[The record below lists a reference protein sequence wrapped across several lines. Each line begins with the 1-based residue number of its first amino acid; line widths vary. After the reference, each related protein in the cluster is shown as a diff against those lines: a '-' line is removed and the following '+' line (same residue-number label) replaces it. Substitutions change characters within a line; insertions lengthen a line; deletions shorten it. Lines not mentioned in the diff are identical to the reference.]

1 MRILAFSDPH
11 GDINMINKVRELSRD
26 VDLAI
31 CCGDITPI
39 RGNTINAAR
48 MIGKLDTRLFIVPGN
63 FELPTILNMI
73 CKENSWVDLHG
84 KSFNI
89 NGVIIAGCGGA
100 PKGPFNT
107 PYELS
112 EQAFRDILS
121 KIDYADVLVTHSPPK
136 GIVDY
141 TNNTNI
147 GSEAIRD
154 FIIEKKPKLNLC
166 GHVHENGGKEGLLDN
181 TKVMNLARE
190 IKVIDI

>member
-1 MRILAFSDPH
+1 MRILIFSDLH
-11 GDINMINKVRELSRD
+11 GDMEMIKRVKELSND

-39 RGNTINAAR
+39 HGDTITVSR
-48 MIGKLDTRLFIVPGN
+48 KIGRLNRLFIIPGN
-63 FELPTILNMI
+63 FELPTILNI
-73 CKENSWVDLHG
+73 ACKENSWTDLHG

-89 NGVIIAGCGGA
+89 NGIIIGGCGGA
-100 PKGPFNT
+100 LKGPFNT

-112 EQAFRDILS
+112 EDEFRHILS
-121 KIDYADVLVTHSPPK
+121 KIGEVDILVTHTPPK

-141 TNNTNI
+141 TNGLNI

-166 GHVHENGGKEGLLDN
+166 GHVHENGGKEELFNN
-181 TKVMNLARE
+181 TKVMNIARK
-190 IKVIDI
+190 IKVIEI